1 MEKIFDKKNVIL
13 IRVDDSDLASF
24 LVDSD
29 INDTG
34 DYEWRIKEL
43 AEAVINV
50 VPEYV
55 FANHMGGS
63 ILQTDIIDAVRESA
77 KALYKVKEYDLMRR
91 YCIDNDQDA
100 LIELQKGGYKN
111 RGEFGELLL
120 HLLLREYKGTIPLI
134 SKVYFKDSPGVPAHG
149 YDAVHITPDKQILWL
164 GESKLYGDVKD
175 GLKALLQDLDEHFK
189 KDYINEQFSII
200 KKNLENHSIHQRDE
214 WVGKLSKC
222 NKLSEQIKMINIPML
237 CVYPDDIYRKF
248 ADTADSQA
256 FTYHEKSIRKLKKF
270 FEDNNH
276 HPLKSNLNVILFM
289 FPIKDKME
297 FVTEL
302 HKRLW
307 HMQNL

>member
-134 SKVYFKDSPGVPAHG
+134 SKVYFKDSTGVASHR

-200 KKNLENHSIHQRDE
+200 KKNLENHSIPQRDE
-214 WVGKLSKC
+214 WVVKLS
-222 NKLSEQIKMINIPML
+222 
-237 CVYPDDIYRKF
+237 
-248 ADTADSQA
+248 
-256 FTYHEKSIRKLKKF
+256 
-270 FEDNNH
+270 
-276 HPLKSNLNVILFM
+276 
-289 FPIKDKME
+289 
-297 FVTEL
+297 
-302 HKRLW
+302 
-307 HMQNL
+307 

>member
-29 INDTG
+29 INDMG
-34 DYEWRIKEL
+34 NYEWRMKEL
-43 AEAVINV
+43 AEAIINV

-63 ILQTDIIDAVRESA
+63 ILQSDIIELVRESA
-77 KALYKVKEYDLMRR
+77 RAIYKVKEYELMRR
-91 YCIDNDQDA
+91 CCVDNDKNA
-100 LIELQKGGYKN
+100 LQEWQKSGYVN

-149 YDAVHITPDKQILWL
+149 FDAVHITPDEQILWL
-164 GESKLYGDVKD
+164 GESKLYGDVKK
-175 GLKALLQDLDEHFK
+175 GLKELLKDLDKHFK

-200 KKNLENHSIHQRDE
+200 KKNLENNSIPQRNE
-214 WVGKLSKC
+214 WVKKLSKC

-237 CVYPDDIYRKF
+237 CVYTDDIYNKF
-248 ADTADSQA
+248 ADIANSQA
-256 FTYHEKSIRKLKKF
+256 FTYHENSIRKLKKF
-270 FEDNNH
+270 FEDNNSH
-276 HPLKSNLNVILFM
+276 YLKNKLNVILFM

>member
-134 SKVYFKDSPGVPAHG
+134 SKSILKIHLEYRHMDMMRYILHRINKYFG
-149 YDAVHITPDKQILWL
+149 L
-164 GESKLYGDVKD
+164 GRANY
-175 GLKALLQDLDEHFK
+175 
-189 KDYINEQFSII
+189 
-200 KKNLENHSIHQRDE
+200 
-214 WVGKLSKC
+214 
-222 NKLSEQIKMINIPML
+222 
-237 CVYPDDIYRKF
+237 
-248 ADTADSQA
+248 
-256 FTYHEKSIRKLKKF
+256 
-270 FEDNNH
+270 
-276 HPLKSNLNVILFM
+276 
-289 FPIKDKME
+289 ME
-297 FVTEL
+297 
-302 HKRLW
+302 
-307 HMQNL
+307 M

>member
-200 KKNLENHSIHQRDE
+200 KKNLENHSIPQRDE
-214 WVGKLSKC
+214 WVDKLSKY
-222 NKLSEQIKMINIPML
+222 NGLIN
-237 CVYPDDIYRKF
+237 
-248 ADTADSQA
+248 
-256 FTYHEKSIRKLKKF
+256 
-270 FEDNNH
+270 
-276 HPLKSNLNVILFM
+276 
-289 FPIKDKME
+289 
-297 FVTEL
+297 
-302 HKRLW
+302 
-307 HMQNL
+307 